1 MRCKHCGFETQESFD
16 RCPACGKQQ
25 SDPVEPEIAPVV
37 EEPVQQEQAAAPRF
51 NRISVVGFILSCSSL
66 VISFF
71 GLNAL
76 VGLIC
81 SIVGLSEL
89 RFVEE
94 RGKGLAVAGVI
105 TGIFSLILN
114 VFAIIFL
121 MQLMYTGKLD
131 QFIAGFQ
138 A

>member
-71 GLNAL
+71 GLNAR
-76 VGLIC
+76 I
-81 SIVGLSEL
+81 
-89 RFVEE
+89 
-94 RGKGLAVAGVI
+94 
-105 TGIFSLILN
+105 
-114 VFAIIFL
+114 
-121 MQLMYTGKLD
+121 
-131 QFIAGFQ
+131 
-138 A
+138 